1 MKRTRS
7 TLVGLLLAGLFLIAA
22 EPVAAQSSINDQ
34 LIGDLNNVLLYAA
47 IPITLLVQ
55 VILLYAVIKFRNN
68 DEPRPTQEN
77 RRLEITW
84 TVATAIVLLF
94 VGLASYQVMADP
106 FITHQHDDVPG
117 EDDVEIDVVAYNY
130 GWDFIYEDEGIEST
144 GEAVIPT
151 DTEVYFNVTADAEQ
165 NSYIHGFH
173 VPDLGLKQDAN
184 PGETNTVKTEV
195 YDEGEYQGYCSKYCG
210 VGHSN
215 MYFTLDAVGED
226 EYEDWVT
233 EQQANGDDEEAEEE
247 EMDEEAEEEEAA
259 EDAEDAEEEEMTDD
273 EAEEE
278 EEEAEDTE
286 DADDAEDDAGEDGE

>member
-7 TLVGLLLAGLFLIAA
+7 TLVGLLLAGLFLVATD
-22 EPVAAQSSINDQ
+22 PVAAQTSINDQ

-55 VILLYAVIKFRNN
+55 VILLYAVFKFRNN

-106 FITHQHDDVPG
+106 FITHQQDDVPG

-130 GWDFIYEDEGIEST
+130 GWDFIYEDEEIEST

-173 VPDLGLKQDAN
+173 VPDLGLKMDAN

-233 EQQANGDDEEAEEE
+233 EQQANGDDEETEEEE

-259 EDAEDAEEEEMTDD
+259 EDEEAEDADEEMMEED
-273 EAEEE
+273 AED
-278 EEEAEDTE
+278 EEEAED
-286 DADDAEDDAGEDGE
+286 AEDDAEEDDA

>member
-7 TLVGLLLAGLFLIAA
+7 VLVLCAGLFLFAV
-22 EPVAAQSSINDQ
+22 EPAAAQNSINDQ

-55 VILLYAVIKFRNN
+55 AILIYAVFKFRNN
-68 DEPRPTQEN
+68 DEPSPTQEN

-106 FITHQHDDVPG
+106 FITHQYDDEPG
-117 EDDVEIDVVAYNY
+117 PDDIEIEVIAFNY
-130 GWDFIYEDEGIEST
+130 GWEFIYEDEGIEAGT
-144 GEAVIPT
+144 EPVIPT
-151 DTEVYFNVTADAEQ
+151 DTEVYFDVTADEEQ

-184 PGETNTVKTEV
+184 PGQHHMVKTEV
-195 YDEGEYQGYCSKYCG
+195 YNEGEYQGYCSKYCG

-215 MYFTLDAVGED
+215 MYFTITAVDDGE
-226 EYEDWVT
+226 YQDWVE
-233 EQQANGDDEEAEEE
+233 EQQAENGDEEAAEEE
-247 EMDEEAEEEEAA
+247 EMMDEAAEEEEAAAEEEEAA
-259 EDAEDAEEEEMTDD
+259 EEEQSAEEE
-273 EAEEE
+273 AAGEED
-278 EEEAEDTE
+278 DTE
-286 DADDAEDDAGEDGE
+286 AEDDAGEDDDTGDE

>member
-7 TLVGLLLAGLFLIAA
+7 VLVLCAGLFLFAV
-22 EPVAAQSSINDQ
+22 EPAAAQNSINDQ

-55 VILLYAVIKFRNN
+55 AILIYAVFKFRNN
-68 DEPRPTQEN
+68 DEPSPTQEN

-106 FITHQHDDVPG
+106 FITHQYDDEPG
-117 EDDVEIDVVAYNY
+117 PDDIEIEVIAFNY
-130 GWDFIYEDEGIEST
+130 GWEFIYEDEGIEAGT
-144 GEAVIPT
+144 EPVIPT
-151 DTEVYFNVTADAEQ
+151 DTEVYFDVTADEEQ

-184 PGETNTVKTEV
+184 PGQHHMVKTEV
-195 YDEGEYQGYCSKYCG
+195 YNEGEYQGYCSKYCG

-215 MYFTLDAVGED
+215 MYFTITAIDEGE
-226 EYEDWVT
+226 YQDWVE
-233 EQQANGDDEEAEEE
+233 EQQAGEEGEAGAEEE
-247 EMDEEAEEEEAA
+247 EMTDEEAEEEEAA
-259 EDAEDAEEEEMTDD
+259 EEEET
-273 EAEEE
+273 
-278 EEEAEDTE
+278 EEEAGEE
-286 DADDAEDDAGEDGE
+286 NGEEEAGEEDDAGDEGEDTGDE

>member
-1 MKRTRS
+1 MKRTPS
-7 TLVGLLLAGLFLIAA
+7 VLVLCAGLFLLAV
-22 EPVAAQSSINDQ
+22 EPVAAQNSINDQ

-55 VILLYAVIKFRNN
+55 AILIYAVFKFRNN

-106 FITHQHDDVPG
+106 FIEHQYDDEPGPDDVAI
-117 EDDVEIDVVAYNY
+117 EAVAFNY
-130 GWDFIYEDEGIEST
+130 GWEFIYEDEGIEAGT
-144 GEAVIPT
+144 EPVIPT
-151 DTEVYFNVTADAEQ
+151 DTEVYFDVTADEEQ

-184 PGETNTVKTEV
+184 PGQHHMVKTEV
-195 YDEGEYQGYCSKYCG
+195 YNEGEYQGYCSKYCG

-215 MYFTLDAVGED
+215 MYFTITAVDDGE
-226 EYEDWVT
+226 YQDWVA
-233 EQQANGDDEEAEEE
+233 EQQAENGEGEAEEE
-247 EMDEEAEEEEAA
+247 AAEEEEAAAEEEEAA
-259 EDAEDAEEEEMTDD
+259 EEEGAAEEEEA
-273 EAEEE
+273 AEEE
-278 EEEAEDTE
+278 GAGEENGEE
-286 DADDAEDDAGEDGE
+286 AGEDGAGEEGEDTGDE